1 MLKKKKIE
9 ITYYSTINSKR
20 DYTNLII
27 EREQILDVRGE
38 AIEHN
43 YFNWYRV
50 ASKIGSYGFK
60 TSDRW

>member
-27 EREQILDVRGE
+27 KRDQILDVRGE
-38 AIEHN
+38 LILSSIERN
-43 YFNWYRV
+43 EEY
-50 ASKIGSYGFK
+50 
-60 TSDRW
+60 